1 MELVGLST
9 WALVAAEWLAVG
21 CLSGLSWPG
30 DAFWAPRW
38 ALWLLSGAF
47 LIGLAQ
53 LLLALV
59 GIGFGSV
66 PLVLVVAAIAA
77 LVVRVVADHY
87 TRYTGANTS
96 MPAPLDA
103 PERAAWLGLG
113 VLLVA
118 ATVRSFV
125 VPEAGWDAFSHWGL
139 KAQAFTVHGTIVSAG
154 TVHEYYPPM
163 VPLLEAWLSLHGGAV
178 SIDFMKLVWP
188 LVGAAFAI
196 CLAWHVRLAIG
207 PTWLAPAF
215 AIGIL
220 LGTTQLLEGF
230 WTGQADLALTAYL
243 TLATLAAWQWLH
255 TADRRWLVHVA
266 LFGAA
271 TALTKYEGLP
281 RVGIVVLALLVE
293 ALLARCRKH
302 VQPALVLGV
311 AAVVGY
317 LPWLAFRWLH
327 GIGATSEHIS
337 QFQPAALGAVLVAVL
352 AVLGGVRTG
361 GGVLAVALA
370 WLTAGRQLL
379 RPAYRL
385 LTLVVLGQLVATLVA
400 FLISETAPDVQA
412 RTSATRLIEHFLPV
426 ALFASA
432 LWLSALLRPASSA
445 SKPTL

>member
-1 MELVGLST
+1 MELVGLGA

-47 LIGLAQ
+47 LVGLAQ

-59 GIGFGSV
+59 GIGFSSV
-66 PLVLVVAAIAA
+66 PLVLVVAAIIA
-77 LVVRVVADHY
+77 VA
-87 TRYTGANTS
+87 TRLLTESHHTS
-96 MPAPLDA
+96 MSVLDV
-103 PERAAWLGLG
+103 PPRERIAWLGLAA
-113 VLLVA
+113 VLVA

-139 KAQAFTVHGTIVSAG
+139 KAQAFTRTGQIVDAK
-154 TVHEYYPPM
+154 TVHEYYPPL
-163 VPLLEAWLSLHGGAV
+163 VPLLEAWLSLHRGEV
-178 SIDFMKLVWP
+178 SIDVMKLVWP
-188 LVGAAFAI
+188 LVGGAFAI
-196 CLAWHVRLAIG
+196 CLAWHVRVAIG

-220 LGTTQLLEGF
+220 LGTTQLLESF

-255 TADRRWLVHVA
+255 TADRRWLVHIA

-271 TALTKYEGLP
+271 AALTKYEGLP
-281 RVGIVVLALLVE
+281 RVGVVVLALLVE

-311 AAVVGY
+311 AALVGY

-327 GIGATSEHIS
+327 GIGTTSEHIS
-337 QFQPAALGAVLVAVL
+337 QFQPAALGAVLLAVV

-361 GGVLAVALA
+361 GGVLAAALV

-379 RPAYRL
+379 QPGYRL
-385 LTLVVLGQLVATLVA
+385 LTLVVLGQLIATLAA

-412 RTSATRLIEHFLPV
+412 RTSATRLIEQFLPV
-426 ALFASA
+426 ALFVSA
-432 LWLSALLRPASSA
+432 LWLSTLLRPESSA
-445 SKPTL
+445 SKSSL

>member
-1 MELVGLST
+1 MELVGLGA

-47 LIGLAQ
+47 LVGLAQ

-59 GIGFGSV
+59 GIGFSSV
-66 PLVLVVAAIAA
+66 PLVLVVAAIIA
-77 LVVRVVADHY
+77 VA
-87 TRYTGANTS
+87 TRLLTELHHTS
-96 MPAPLDA
+96 MSALEVPPR
-103 PERAAWLGLG
+103 ERIAWLGLAA
-113 VLLVA
+113 VLVA

-139 KAQAFTVHGTIVSAG
+139 KAQAFARTGQIVDSK
-154 TVHEYYPPM
+154 TVHEYYPPL
-163 VPLLEAWLSLHGGAV
+163 VPLLEAWLSLHRGEV

-188 LVGAAFAI
+188 LVGGAFAI
-196 CLAWHVRLAIG
+196 CLAWHVRVAIG

-220 LGTTQLLEGF
+220 LGTTQLLESF

-255 TADRRWLVHVA
+255 TADRRWLVHIA

-271 TALTKYEGLP
+271 AALTKYEGLP
-281 RVGIVVLALLVE
+281 RVGVVVLALLVE

-311 AAVVGY
+311 AALVGY

-337 QFQPAALGAVLVAVL
+337 QFQPAALGAVLLAVV

-361 GGVLAVALA
+361 GGVLAAALV

-379 RPAYRL
+379 QPGYRL
-385 LTLVVLGQLVATLVA
+385 LTLVVLGQLIATLAA

-412 RTSATRLIEHFLPV
+412 RTSATRLIEQFLPV
-426 ALFASA
+426 ALFVSA
-432 LWLSALLRPASSA
+432 LWLSTLLRPESSA
-445 SKPTL
+445 SKSSL